1 MADDIQGEVT
11 QEQSE
16 DTPTIESLTQQ
27 TAELKADLEA
37 EKKVSTRNANRAHTA
52 EQRLQ
57 EAQATGNRLGKLEG
71 SLRLIAKDLGVEMP
85 AEEPQGQPDPQPQ
98 HRDPMVDTFLWYAQS
113 HGLGEDD
120 PLMKEALTKGSPT
133 EALEFLRGKLDEKG
147 KAEADAAIEQRVQKL
162 LKDKGLTGVASGG
175 PSASGVPDWNS
186 LTPRQKIDR
195 GIKARND
202 ELTRK

>member
-16 DTPTIESLTQQ
+16 DTPTVEGLTQQ
-27 TAELKADLEA
+27 MAQLQADLES
-37 EKKVSTRNANRAHTA
+37 ERKVSTRNANRAHTA

-57 EAQATGNRLGKLEG
+57 EQQASDNRIGRLES
-71 SLRLIAKDLGVEMP
+71 SLKLIAKDLGVEMP
-85 AEEPQGQPDPQPQ
+85 AEEPQGQPAQQ
-98 HRDPMVDTFLWYAQS
+98 SQRDPMVDTFLWYAQS
-113 HGLGEDD
+113 HGLGEED

-147 KAEADAAIEQRVQKL
+147 KAEADAAVEQKVQKL

-175 PSASGVPDWNS
+175 PSASGVADWGKLS
-186 LTPRQKIDR
+186 PRQKIDH
-195 GIKARND
+195 GIKERN
-202 ELTRK
+202 ETQKRK